1 MTQSKNNL
9 DRETE
14 SYNKLFARQSETAE
28 NTVKIMKTTLS
39 KRVYKLNTNNAHL
52 PDCCALLVASMR
64 CQHERAHT
72 TNDLSLT
79 KRFLMHIFYFPSCNY
94 DKLLNS
100 QWHRKLVNGCAAVAA
115 FAVYLHLETISRH
128 HNGEW
133 NENQPEKKKIESEN
147 CFNLRH
153 EKKSTQ

>member
-1 MTQSKNNL
+1 MHRGKNDTSKNNL

-14 SYNKLFARQSETAE
+14 FFTKNCSRGKAKQKTK
-28 NTVKIMKTTLS
+28 VKIMKTTLS
-39 KRVYKLNTNNAHL
+39 KRVYKLNTNNAHPIAVL
-52 PDCCALLVASMR
+52 FLSPSCEPTR
-64 CQHERAHT
+64 TRAHT

-115 FAVYLHLETISRH
+115 FAVNLHLETLSRH

-133 NENQPEKKKIESEN
+133 NENQPAKK
-147 CFNLRH
+147 
-153 EKKSTQ
+153 